1 MFFEWYIGLA
11 SKNFSFAVIILA
23 DTIIESCYD
32 IALQRD
38 LECVAARH
46 I

>member
-1 MFFEWYIGLA
+1 MFLEWYIRLA
-11 SKNFSFAVIILA
+11 SKSFSFAATTPA

-38 LECVAARH
+38 LERVTARH